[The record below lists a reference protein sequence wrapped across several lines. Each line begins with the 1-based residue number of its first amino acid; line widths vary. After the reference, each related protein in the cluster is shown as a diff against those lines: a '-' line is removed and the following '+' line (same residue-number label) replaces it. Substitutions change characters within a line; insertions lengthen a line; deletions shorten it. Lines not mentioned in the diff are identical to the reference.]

1 MLWTHMEK
9 GSYTKVVGSKKASWR
24 WWHIAEPCWRGKSRK
39 MKGQVIPVCQ
49 AGGARSMGK
58 NKAL

>member
-9 GSYTKVVGSKKASWR
+9 GFYTKVVGSKKASWM

-39 MKGQVIPVCQ
+39 MKEQVIPVCQ
-49 AGGARSMGK
+49 EGGARSMG
-58 NKAL
+58 N